1 MIRLNSK
8 EFEQKLVR
16 DYMQNP
22 NPEDAKHLLDL
33 VSAHKT
39 NSLNYQMTEELENY
53 CIDCMQEFAT
63 KFNADDSDEEIETKV
78 RQSFGLET

>member
-1 MIRLNSK
+1 MITSNSK

-22 NPEDAKHLLDL
+22 NPKDAKHLLDL
-33 VSAHKT
+33 ASAHKT
-39 NSLNYQMTEELENY
+39 NSLSYEMTEELENY

>member
-1 MIRLNSK
+1 MITSNSK

-22 NPEDAKHLLDL
+22 NPKDAKHLLDL
-33 VSAHKT
+33 ASAHKT
-39 NSLNYQMTEELENY
+39 NSLSYEMTEELENY

-63 KFNADDSDEEIETKV
+63 KFNADDSDEETETKV
-78 RQSFGLET
+78 RQSFGIET

>member
-1 MIRLNSK
+1 MITSNSK

-39 NSLNYQMTEELENY
+39 NSLSYEMTEELENY
-53 CIDCMQEFAT
+53 LIDCMQEFAT
-63 KFNADDSDEEIETKV
+63 KFNADDSDEETETKV
-78 RQSFGLET
+78 RQSFGIES